1 LHQWPRIDGVDTAS
15 FRGFQS
21 YLQRSGRV
29 SRVLMAGILIGDF
42 CNAGRLSIVC
52 AIPPTRDTD
61 MPDANLKDHLL
72 LLESERRRALVEED
86 HSRVAQLFA
95 EDLVYVHTTGLVQ
108 GKADYLD
115 YAQSAVQ
122 YLAIERGELQ
132 VRFYGEHLAVMT
144 GPQCN
149 TLCKRGGDQ
158 PIRGEG
164 FATQVWALGSEGWQ
178 ISSFHATRAP
188 S

>member
-1 LHQWPRIDGVDTAS
+1 MS
-15 FRGFQS
+15 
-21 YLQRSGRV
+21 
-29 SRVLMAGILIGDF
+29 
-42 CNAGRLSIVC
+42 
-52 AIPPTRDTD
+52 
-61 MPDANLKDHLL
+61 DATVKNQLL
-72 LLESERRRALVEED
+72 FLEQERRRALVEED
-86 HSRVAQLFA
+86 YPRVSELFA
-95 EDLVYVHTTGLVQ
+95 DDLVYVHTTGLVQ

-132 VRFYGEHLAVMT
+132 VRFYGEGLAIMT

-149 TLCKRGGDQ
+149 TLQKRGGDQ

-164 FATQVWALGSEGWQ
+164 FATQVWVQGDRGWQ
-178 ISSFHATRAP
+178 ISSFHATRSP

>member
-1 LHQWPRIDGVDTAS
+1 MPNT
-15 FRGFQS
+15 
-21 YLQRSGRV
+21 RV
-29 SRVLMAGILIGDF
+29 R
-42 CNAGRLSIVC
+42 NQ
-52 AIPPTRDTD
+52 
-61 MPDANLKDHLL
+61 LL
-72 LLESERRRALVEED
+72 ALEHERRRALVEED
-86 HSRVAQLFA
+86 YPRVAALFA
-95 EDLVYVHTTGLVQ
+95 DDLVYVHTTGLVQ

-132 VRFYGEHLAVMT
+132 VRVYSEGLAVMT

-149 TLCKRGGDQ
+149 TLQKRGGDQ

-164 FATQVWALGSEGWQ
+164 FATQVWTLGAQGWQ
-178 ISSFHATRAP
+178 ISSFHATRSP